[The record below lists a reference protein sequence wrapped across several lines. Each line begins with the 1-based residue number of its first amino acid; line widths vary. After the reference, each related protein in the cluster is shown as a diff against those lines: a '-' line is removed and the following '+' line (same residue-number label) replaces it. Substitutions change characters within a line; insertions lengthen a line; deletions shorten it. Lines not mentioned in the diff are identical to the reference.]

1 MATRTSTGVGG
12 DWSAAGTWDTGVP
25 LDGDTVIVAEG
36 TTVDFDVDQSAFV
49 TGIIMRIDGILT
61 VKAGAD
67 RYMKLGGNV
76 TFGSSGTREWRIG
89 SAETP
94 FPVTNKFTLDLNGAK
109 EVTLTNGKC
118 LWYCAEPVTRSI
130 RLSGAEAAGQTELS
144 VDTDVSGESDH
155 WYAGAEVRID
165 NVNKANDSEL
175 RTIAVGGVA
184 AGVITITAG
193 LTASKVAGSYVHLLT
208 RNIRVIGHAGSGRC
222 FYGGSGSILG
232 ADIRPSATG
241 SGITSSYGCTVS
253 TISGCDNGINRGSG
267 NTVSTISGCD
277 CGIYYGSGCTVST
290 ISGCTYGIYYG
301 YGNTVS
307 TISGCDDGIN
317 GGYGNT
323 VSTISGCDNGIIGG
337 SGNTV
342 STISGCDCG
351 IYRGSG
357 NTVSTI
363 SGCTYGIYYGS
374 GNTVSTISGCDNGIN
389 RSGARLVGCGFSGN
403 IADIATDVYAMADA
417 LTTRSYQ
424 HNGVAGDNRVWCG
437 AGSGATDATVAAPG
451 FADSFKL
458 TMTNASFW
466 TRMDDEITV
475 YEGRPI
481 VIVGQIKNGTTG
493 LTGRARLELFEEL
506 AEDPLPFGGTP
517 IEQDIAPDDTD
528 WHEVRWLYTPAKTT
542 TLTIRFSA
550 KHGSN
555 NAWGAWRVEN
565 QRTPR
570 LPWPSLVS

>member
-1 MATRTSTGVGG
+1 MATRTSVGVGG

-94 FPVTNKFTLDLNGAK
+94 FPVANQFTLDLNGAK

-118 LWYCAEPVTRSI
+118 LWYCSNPVTRSI

-165 NVNKANDSEL
+165 NVNKAKDSEL
-175 RTIAVGGVA
+175 RTVA
-184 AGVITITAG
+184 AGGVTASTITVTAG

-208 RNIRVIGHAGSGRC
+208 RNIRVIGHTGSGRC

-241 SGITSSYGCTVS
+241 SGIY
-253 TISGCDNGINRGSG
+253 RGSG
-267 NTVSTISGCD
+267 NTVSTISGCGS
-277 CGIYYGSGCTVST
+277 GIYYGSGNTVST
-290 ISGCTYGIYYG
+290 ISGCDEGIYYG

-307 TISGCDDGIN
+307 TISGCDDGI
-317 GGYGNT
+317 
-323 VSTISGCDNGIIGG
+323 IC
-337 SGNTV
+337 
-342 STISGCDCG
+342 
-351 IYRGSG
+351 
-357 NTVSTI
+357 
-363 SGCTYGIYYGS
+363 
-374 GNTVSTISGCDNGIN
+374 
-389 RSGARLVGCGFSGN
+389 SGARLVGTVFSDN
-403 IADIATDVYAMADA
+403 TADVATDVYAMADA

-528 WHEVRWLYTPAKTT
+528 WHEVRWLYTASKTT

>member
-165 NVNKANDSEL
+165 NVNKAKDSEL
-175 RTIAVGGVA
+175 RTVA
-184 AGVITITAG
+184 AGGVTASTITVTAG

-208 RNIRVIGHAGSGRC
+208 RNIRVIGHTGSGRC

-241 SGITSSYGCTVS
+241 SGI
-253 TISGCDNGINRGSG
+253 I
-267 NTVSTISGCD
+267 
-277 CGIYYGSGCTVST
+277 
-290 ISGCTYGIYYG
+290 YG
-301 YGNTVS
+301 Y
-307 TISGCDDGIN
+307 
-317 GGYGNT
+317 
-323 VSTISGCDNGIIGG
+323 
-337 SGNTV
+337 
-342 STISGCDCG
+342 
-351 IYRGSG
+351 G

-363 SGCTYGIYYGS
+363 SGCTYGI
-374 GNTVSTISGCDNGIN
+374 NC
-389 RSGARLVGCGFSGN
+389 SGARLVGCGFSGN
-403 IADIATDVYAMADA
+403 IADIATDAYVMTDA
-417 LTTRSYQ
+417 LTIRSYQ
-424 HNGVAGDNRVWCG
+424 HNGIDGDNRCWCG

-528 WHEVRWLYTPAKTT
+528 WHEVRWLYTASKTT

>member
-208 RNIRVIGHAGSGRC
+208 RNIRVIGHTGSGRC

-241 SGITSSYGCTVS
+241 SGIIYSSGNAVS
-253 TISGCDNGINRGSG
+253 TISGCARGINDGSG
-267 NTVSTISGCD
+267 NTVSA
-277 CGIYYGSGCTVST
+277 
-290 ISGCTYGIYYG
+290 
-301 YGNTVS
+301 
-307 TISGCDDGIN
+307 
-317 GGYGNT
+317 
-323 VSTISGCDNGIIGG
+323 
-337 SGNTV
+337 
-342 STISGCDCG
+342 
-351 IYRGSG
+351 
-357 NTVSTI
+357 I

-389 RSGARLVGCGFSGN
+389 GGYGNTVSTISGCDNGINCSGARLVGTVFSDN
-403 IADIATDVYAMADA
+403 TADVATDVYAMADA
-417 LTTRSYQ
+417 LTPRSYQ

-528 WHEVRWLYTPAKTT
+528 WHEVRWLYTASKTT